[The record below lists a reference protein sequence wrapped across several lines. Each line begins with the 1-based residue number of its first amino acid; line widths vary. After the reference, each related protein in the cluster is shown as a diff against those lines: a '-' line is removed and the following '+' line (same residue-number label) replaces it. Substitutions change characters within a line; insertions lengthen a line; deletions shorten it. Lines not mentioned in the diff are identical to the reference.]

1 MHTILS
7 HMSAYVKGYNGQTIW
22 MYFLIEDDSWLQKYN
37 IIWNKVSTD
46 IKKEYD
52 SKPAYNKNFGKS
64 K

>member
-7 HMSAYVKGYNGQTIW
+7 HMRAYVKGYNGQTTW

-52 SKPAYNKNFGKS
+52 SKPAYNKKFWKT
-64 K
+64 

>member
-22 MYFLIEDDSWLQKYN
+22 IYFLIEDDSWLQKNN

-52 SKPAYNKNFGKS
+52 SKPAYNKNFWKI
-64 K
+64 

>member
-52 SKPAYNKNFGKS
+52 SKPAYNKKFWKT
-64 K
+64 

>member
-46 IKKEYD
+46 IKKECD
-52 SKPAYNKNFGKS
+52 SKPAYNKKFWKI
-64 K
+64 

>member
-52 SKPAYNKNFGKS
+52 SKPAYNKKFWKI
-64 K
+64 